1 MDQPYFSSKLS
12 IVGRVKEKIALKY
25 FQMNFYLKIKIK
37 TVFDC
42 DANANKNTFGRIIC
56 MRAHLRQGKLSRW
69 GGSDGGVVDLV
80 ELKGATAQVGSTW
93 ITLM

>member
-1 MDQPYFSSKLS
+1 
-12 IVGRVKEKIALKY
+12 
-25 FQMNFYLKIKIK
+25 MNDK
-37 TVFDC
+37 
-42 DANANKNTFGRIIC
+42 
-56 MRAHLRQGKLSRW
+56 RAHLRQGKLSRW